1 MRAKIPDLVQ
11 EAVKL
16 QLPNFL
22 PHGGPMIR
30 ALYCTPDSPLDT
42 GFPLE
47 KFGSA
52 LQNPKGLLWV
62 DFTGEPP
69 AVCEPLM
76 QDVFGFHPLA
86 IDDALQETHTPK
98 VDDWGSF
105 VYILLNAMM
114 SNNDPANGLLKTNEP
129 DAFLGANYVVTHHD
143 NPIAAMDE
151 VWNACQRDAR
161 HLQSGADHLMYKIA
175 DHIVAGYMPIVAE
188 SDKGIDQIEDEIF
201 DSPTPRTLEQIF
213 SLKRALLD
221 MRRVITPQ
229 REVLNKLARDDYPV
243 IDPHDR
249 VFFRDVYDHL
259 VRLHDLN
266 ESMRDLVGGAVDT
279 YLSVI
284 NNRMNEVMKTLTV
297 ITTLFMP
304 ISFVAGFFGMNFFE
318 PVAHMTRWTDQPAF
332 IVMFLITIL
341 LPISIYMWLR
351 RRTWV

>member
-1 MRAKIPDLVQ
+1 MRARMPDLVQ
-11 EAVKL
+11 EAVKCRSS
-16 QLPNFL
+16 QIL

-30 ALYCTPDSPLDT
+30 ALYYTPDSPLDT

-47 KFGSA
+47 KFASA
-52 LQNPKGLLWV
+52 LQSPKGLLWV

-76 QDVFGFHPLA
+76 RDIFSFHPLA
-86 IDDALQETHTPK
+86 IDDALQETHIPK
-98 VDDWGSF
+98 VDDWGDYL
-105 VYILLNAMM
+105 YIVLNVLAFREE
-114 SNNDPANGLLKTNEP
+114 NGGLTPIIHEL
-129 DAFLGANYVVTHHD
+129 DVFLGQNYIVTHHD
-143 NPIAAMDE
+143 EPLAPIDE
-151 VWNACQRDAR
+151 TWAACQRDPR
-161 HLQSGADHLMYKIA
+161 HIQNGADHLLYRLIDTLVTA
-175 DHIVAGYMPIVAE
+175 YMPLVE
-188 SDKGIDQIEDEIF
+188 QIDRSIDELEDQVF
-201 DSPTPRTLEQIF
+201 SKPTPETLERLF
-213 SLKRALLD
+213 SLKRTLLA
-221 MRRVITPQ
+221 MRRIIAPQ
-229 REVLNKLARDDYPV
+229 REVLNKLARDDYRM
-243 IDPHDR
+243 IDPRDR
-249 VFFRDVYDHL
+249 IFFRDVYDHL

-266 ESMRDLVGGAVDT
+266 ESMRDLVGGALDM